1 MKKLITLAIV
11 AMLFASCADMFLSEE
26 ERLVKKHITM
36 YLEENL
42 HDPSS
47 LTDLEIT
54 YAVLTKDALDSLY
67 YANIDEA
74 IAKGE
79 HLGYPGG
86 IEGDYAVIL
95 EYRAK
100 NAYGAYRKGED
111 IVIFDEFSARRLNM
125 HRVERIEKRYSYVV
139 DFNAFD
145 WKTIPAK

>member
-1 MKKLITLAIV
+1 MKKLLTIAFV
-11 AMLFASCADMFLSEE
+11 AMLFASCADMFLSKE

-47 LTDLEIT
+47 LKDLKI
-54 YAVLTKDALDSLY
+54 
-67 YANIDEA
+67 
-74 IAKGE
+74 
-79 HLGYPGG
+79 
-86 IEGDYAVIL
+86 DYAVISDTVHAL
-95 EYRAK
+95 FSKAIETEDYMPGSTAMIEGKVVAIIEYRAK

-111 IVIFDEFSARRLNM
+111 IVIFDERAARLMDR
-125 HRVERIEKRYSYVV
+125 HEVERIEQQFSYVV